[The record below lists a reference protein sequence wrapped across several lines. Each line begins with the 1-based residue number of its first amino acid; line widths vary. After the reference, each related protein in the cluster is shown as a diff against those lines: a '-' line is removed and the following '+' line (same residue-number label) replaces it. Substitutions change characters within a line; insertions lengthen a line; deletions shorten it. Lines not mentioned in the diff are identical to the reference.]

1 MTAGSVVGRGWGLIG
16 RCWRP
21 LLLLVLLLDVPP
33 ILGEVISVDG
43 GYLTQDVAMP
53 LWGLLGLALMPLSH
67 GASLFL
73 MQSAVDK
80 RHRSILSALD
90 GSARVWGKYQV
101 AYLYMSFLMLGWA
114 AVSMIPGL
122 LLMMML
128 GIKQVWVLAP
138 FAAVGLV
145 YALLPLTFQEPY
157 FVTLGLSPWEARE
170 NSRSLVKGYW
180 LLILK
185 IAGLTMLLP
194 LAIEFGTDSALEWLG
209 LAEGWWHGILKAAF
223 GTAGAF
229 LYIVPAAAYYVL
241 FRDLVPS
248 AKASE
253 GASAATVP
261 S

>member
-1 MTAGSVVGRGWGLIG
+1 MTAGSVVGRGWGLIR

-21 LLLLVLLLDVPP
+21 LLLLVVLLDVPP

-43 GYLTQDVAMP
+43 GYLTEDVAMP
-53 LWGLLGLALMPLSH
+53 LWGFLGLALMPLSH
-67 GASLFL
+67 GASLLL
-73 MQSAVDK
+73 MQSAAEE
-80 RHRSILSALD
+80 RHRSILWALD
-90 GSARVWGKYQV
+90 GGARVWGKYQV

-114 AVSMIPGL
+114 AVSMIPGF
-122 LLMMML
+122 LLMLLL

-145 YALLPLTFQEPY
+145 RALLPLTFQEPF

-170 NSRSLVKGYW
+170 NSRALVKGRW
-180 LLILK
+180 ILILK

-194 LAIEFGTDSALEWLG
+194 LVIEFGTDSALEWFG
-209 LAEGWWHGILKAAF
+209 LAEGWWRGILKAVF
-223 GTAGAF
+223 GTASAF
-229 LYIVPAAAYYVL
+229 LYSVPAAAYYVL

-253 GASAATVP
+253 SSSAATVP